1 MATDASRDGR
11 WAAPADGAAVR
22 PPQAARPAK
31 RSGLLLAGGGA
42 ILAVLVVVAG
52 YVWIANPFHKVRT
65 DLVLHT
71 VRYETLKRTLLER
84 GTLESANNSDVFCR
98 VKARNQSNTISTT
111 IKWLIDDGSQVKKGD
126 LLVELDDSGLQEQLK
141 AEKISLDKAEADK
154 IQAEEGYKIQVAQN
168 ESNIKA
174 AEIALELAKID
185 LQKYLEGDFPA
196 KLKDYQGQ
204 VFLAESD
211 VEEQRDRVAWA
222 QRMVKKGYYTTSQ
235 AQAEQSKLDG
245 FEQTLRLKRENLRVL
260 IDPLFGEK
268 KRTETDLQSK
278 VVQAERELN
287 RIKGEALAKEVQA
300 RATRETTRS
309 VYVQELTKYKEIQ
322 EEIVKCKIY
331 APQDGMVV
339 YFLPEQARYGGG
351 SQQSI
356 VAQGEPVREG
366 QKLMQIPD
374 LTHMQVNTKVHEAL
388 VSHVHKDQP
397 ALVRVDSYPDKQ
409 LTGHVETVSTVSSQ
423 LDFWSSDV
431 KVYTTKVGIDEP
443 LEGLKP
449 GMSAEVTI
457 SIGDP
462 LQHVLTVPIEAV
474 IGSAELGKKR
484 ELFVVTDHGPEKRGV
499 VIGSSNES
507 MVEITDGVK
516 EGDQVVLN
524 PRALLGDQST
534 KIRQPGSGAKMGS
547 DDSAESGEKKGERGK
562 KPGRQPGAGGPG
574 GPPSLD
580 RAEPGAREGEGSPAG
595 PGQRSPDERRKMQQ
609 HTNDPSAPGGA
620 PARRPA
626 GASGAG
632 S

>member
-1 MATDASRDGR
+1 MR
-11 WAAPADGAAVR
+11 WAAPANG
-22 PPQAARPAK
+22 PAARPPHAASPVK
-31 RSGLLLAGGGA
+31 RSGLLLVGGGA
-42 ILAVLVVVAG
+42 ILAVLAVIAG
-52 YVWIANPFHKVRT
+52 YIWIANPFHKVRT

-126 LLVELDDSGLQEQLK
+126 LLVELDDSGLQEQFK

-174 AEIALELAKID
+174 AEIALELAQID
-185 LQKYLEGDFPA
+185 LKKYLEGDFPA

-260 IDPLFGEK
+260 TDPLFGEK

-278 VVQAERELN
+278 VAQAERELN
-287 RIKGEALAKEVQA
+287 RIKGESLAKEVQA

-309 VYVQELTKYKEIQ
+309 VYVQELAKYKDIQDEIA
-322 EEIVKCKIY
+322 KCKIF

-339 YFLPEQARYGGG
+339 YYLPEQARYGGG

-388 VSHVHKDQP
+388 VSHVQKDQP

-409 LTGHVETVSTVSSQ
+409 LAGHVETVSTVSSQ

-431 KVYTTKVGIDEP
+431 KVYTTKVAIDES

-462 LQHVLTVPIEAV
+462 LEHVLTVPIEAV

-484 ELFVVTDHGPEKRGV
+484 ELFVVTDRGPEKRGV

-524 PRALLGDQST
+524 PRALLGDQNT
-534 KIRQPGSGAKMGS
+534 KTRQPGSGGKMGG
-547 DDSAESGEKKGERGK
+547 DDGAGPGEKKGERGK

-574 GPPSLD
+574 GPPAFD
-580 RAEPGAREGEGSPAG
+580 RAEPGAREGDGSPAG
-595 PGQRSPDERRKMQQ
+595 PGQRSPDERRKFPPQ
-609 HTNDPSAPGGA
+609 TNDPSNPGAA